1 MKTKKIIKYLVVLV
15 CVFSLTGC
23 VKYAKNGKKTYS
35 NEKTGQRIVS
45 NIICQP
51 TNKDTLKLY
60 DKYNKDVKKSKKIN
74 IEKLPKCKKL
84 KLTDKYDEI
93 WTSVFVKPLAW
104 LIIQIGN
111 LIKSYGLALILAT
124 VFIRLLV
131 FPFTKKVALQS
142 ENMKKAQPELAKLEK
157 KYKNKNDQQSMMQKS
172 QEMMFIYKKY
182 NINPMSSCLF
192 SFIQIPLFF
201 AFYEAILRIPIIFEE
216 RFIGFDLG
224 LSPLN
229 AVQHGDYKY
238 LIFIV
243 LISASTYFSFK
254 LNDVGASNPEQ
265 KKQMKT
271 MSIFMTIFMTWMSF
285 TISTGIAFYWL
296 TTSIFTI
303 GQNLYVKRGKKN
315 ANNK

>member
-1 MKTKKIIKYLVVLV
+1 MKTKKIIKYLVVLM

-84 KLTDKYDEI
+84 KLTDKYDGI

-216 RFIGFDLG
+216 KFIGFDLG

-303 GQNLYVKRGKKN
+303 GQKLYVKRGIKN
-315 ANNK
+315 TKNK

>member
-1 MKTKKIIKYLVVLV
+1 MKTKKIIKYLVVLM

-84 KLTDKYDEI
+84 KLTDKYDGI

-216 RFIGFDLG
+216 KFIGFDLG

>member
-1 MKTKKIIKYLVVLV
+1 MKTKKIIKYLVVLM

-84 KLTDKYDEI
+84 KLTDKYDGI

-271 MSIFMTIFMTWMSF
+271 MSIFMTVFMTWMSF

>member
-1 MKTKKIIKYLVVLV
+1 MKTKKIIKYLVVLL

-51 TNKDTLKLY
+51 TNKESLKIY
-60 DKYNKDVKKSKKIN
+60 EKYNKDVKKSKQIN

-84 KLTDKYDEI
+84 KLTDKYEGLWI
-93 WTSVFVKPLAW
+93 SLFVKPLAW
-104 LIIQIGN
+104 FIIQLGN
-111 LIKSYGLALILAT
+111 IFKNYGLALVLAT
-124 VFIRLLV
+124 IIIRLLV

-142 ENMKKAQPELAKLEK
+142 ENMKKAQPELSKLEK
-157 KYKNKNDQQSMMQKS
+157 KYKDKKDQESMMKKS

-216 RFIGFDLG
+216 KFIGFDLG
-224 LSPLN
+224 LSPMR
-229 AVQHGDYKY
+229 AVQNGDYKY

-243 LISASTYFSFK
+243 VIAASTYFSFK
-254 LNDVGASNPEQ
+254 LNDVGASNSEQ
-265 KKQMKT
+265 KSQMKT
-271 MSIFMTIFMTWMSF
+271 MSIFMTIFMTFMAFS
-285 TISTGIAFYWL
+285 ISTGIAFYWA

-303 GQNLYVKRGKKN
+303 VQNLLVKRGKKN
-315 ANNK
+315 VSSK

>member
-1 MKTKKIIKYLVVLV
+1 MKTKKIIKYLVVLL

-84 KLTDKYDEI
+84 KLTDKYDGI

>member
-1 MKTKKIIKYLVVLV
+1 MKTKKIIKYLVLLV

-84 KLTDKYDEI
+84 KLTDKYDGI

-124 VFIRLLV
+124 IFIRLLV

>member
-1 MKTKKIIKYLVVLV
+1 MKTKKIIKYLVILV

-84 KLTDKYDEI
+84 KLTDKYDGI

-271 MSIFMTIFMTWMSF
+271 MSIFMTVFMTWMSF

>member
-51 TNKDTLKLY
+51 TNNDTLKLY

-84 KLTDKYDEI
+84 KLTDKYDGI

-271 MSIFMTIFMTWMSF
+271 MSIFMTVFMTWMSF

>member
-23 VKYAKNGKKTYS
+23 VKYAKNGKTTYS

-84 KLTDKYDEI
+84 KLTDKYDGI

>member
-1 MKTKKIIKYLVVLV
+1 MKTKRVLKYLIVLM
-15 CVFSLTGC
+15 CVLSLTGC

-35 NEKTGQRIVS
+35 NEETGQRIVS

-84 KLTDKYDEI
+84 KLSDKYDGI

-111 LIKSYGLALILAT
+111 LIKSYGLALILT
-124 VFIRLLV
+124 TIFIRLLV
-131 FPFTKKVALQS
+131 FPFTKKVAMQS
-142 ENMKKAQPELAKLEK
+142 ENMKKAQPELTKLEK
-157 KYKNKNDQQSMMQKS
+157 KYKNKSDQKEMMQKS
-172 QEMMFIYKKY
+172 QEMMMIYKKY

-271 MSIFMTIFMTWMSF
+271 MSIFMTVFMTWMSF

>member
-1 MKTKKIIKYLVVLV
+1 MKTKKIIKYLIIIL

-23 VKYAKNGKKTYS
+23 VKYAKNGKKSYA
-35 NEKTGQRIVS
+35 NEETGQRIVS

-60 DKYNKDVKKSKKIN
+60 SKYNKDVKKSKKIN

-84 KLTDKYDEI
+84 KLTDKYDGL
-93 WTSVFVKPLAW
+93 WTSIFVKPLAW
-104 LIIQIGN
+104 FIIQIGN
-111 LIKSYGLALILAT
+111 LLKNYGLALILAT
-124 VFIRLLV
+124 IIIRLLV

-157 KYKNKNDQQSMMQKS
+157 KYKNKNDQESMMKKS

-216 RFIGFDLG
+216 KFIGFDLG
-224 LSPLN
+224 LSPMN
-229 AVQHGDYKY
+229 AVKHGDYKY
-238 LIFIV
+238 LIFIL

-254 LNDVGASNPEQ
+254 LNDVGASNPDQ

-271 MSIFMTIFMTWMSF
+271 MSIFMTVFMTWMAFS
-285 TISTGIAFYWL
+285 ISTGIAFYWL
-296 TTSIFTI
+296 TTSVFTI
-303 GQNLYVKRGKKN
+303 IQNLLVKRGKKN
-315 ANNK
+315 ASDK

>member
-1 MKTKKIIKYLVVLV
+1 MKTKKIIKYLVVLM

-84 KLTDKYDEI
+84 KLTDKYDGI

-216 RFIGFDLG
+216 KFIGFDLG

-271 MSIFMTIFMTWMSF
+271 MSIFMTVFMTWMSF

>member
-1 MKTKKIIKYLVVLV
+1 MKTKKIIKYLVVLM

-84 KLTDKYDEI
+84 KLTDKYDGI

>member
-1 MKTKKIIKYLVVLV
+1 MKTKRIIKYLVVLM
-15 CVFSLTGC
+15 CVLSLTGC
-23 VKYAKNGKKTYS
+23 VNYAKNGKKTYS

-84 KLTDKYDEI
+84 KLTDKYDGI

-111 LIKSYGLALILAT
+111 LIKSYGFALILAT
-124 VFIRLLV
+124 LLIRLLV

-216 RFIGFDLG
+216 KFIGFDLG

-271 MSIFMTIFMTWMSF
+271 MSIFMTVFMTWMSF

>member
-1 MKTKKIIKYLVVLV
+1 MKTKKIIKYLVVLL

-84 KLTDKYDEI
+84 KLTDKYDGI

-172 QEMMFIYKKY
+172 QEMMFIYK
-182 NINPMSSCLF
+182 I
-192 SFIQIPLFF
+192 
-201 AFYEAILRIPIIFEE
+201 
-216 RFIGFDLG
+216 
-224 LSPLN
+224 
-229 AVQHGDYKY
+229 
-238 LIFIV
+238 
-243 LISASTYFSFK
+243 
-254 LNDVGASNPEQ
+254 
-265 KKQMKT
+265 
-271 MSIFMTIFMTWMSF
+271 
-285 TISTGIAFYWL
+285 
-296 TTSIFTI
+296 
-303 GQNLYVKRGKKN
+303 
-315 ANNK
+315 

>member
-84 KLTDKYDEI
+84 KLTDKYDGI